1 MHVLATAAT
10 LALAMAAVVP
20 KHADASPPTRKSGT
34 VKLVLGGARKTS
46 GTFPAVCGPYFMMDT
61 PGVGKAGDGLVFEA
75 DVPGVGRLQVN
86 SAKRAA
92 GRSKDAGL
100 ILNPIDG
107 GSFVGSGAGH
117 NEVVFGPTLDTAK
130 VRATLD
136 GLPRKRGAPPEQV
149 TLQADFDCSR

>member
-1 MHVLATAAT
+1 MNVRAAAAT
-10 LALAMAAVVP
+10 LALSIASVVP
-20 KHADASPPTRKSGT
+20 ECADASPPVRKSGT

-46 GTFPAVCGPYFMMDT
+46 GTFPAVCGPYFMMDA
-61 PGVGKAGDGLVFEA
+61 PGVGKAGDGLVFEV

-86 SAKRAA
+86 SAKRVA

-100 ILNPIDG
+100 ILNPTGG
-107 GSFVGSGAGH
+107 GSFVGSGAGA

-136 GLPRKRGAPPEQV
+136 GLRKRGSPPEQV